1 MVNQSLK
8 NKKII
13 ISAGASGIGLATAKV
28 CLARGATVYLC
39 DIDNKS
45 LHKLNKHPLINKR
58 LFAYLY
64 DASNENQVSDFFEK
78 VKKKTKKIDALIN
91 NVGIAGPTGS
101 LEKLKSKDWERT
113 IQVDVNSHFYFTK
126 KAIPLIKKSKNGS
139 IINISSTAGILGFP
153 LRSPYAA
160 SKWAIIGV
168 TKTLAMELGKFN
180 IRVNAVCPGT
190 IKGDR
195 MKRVIRDK
203 AKFTKVSTKVIEKDF
218 VSMSSMKQW
227 ILTGSLEK
235 LKSKDWER
243 TIQVDVNSHFYFTKK
258 AIPLLKKSKNG
269 SIINISSTAGILGF
283 PLRSPYAASKWAIIG
298 VTKTLAME
306 LGKFNIRVNAVC
318 PGTIKGDRMKRV
330 IRDKAK
336 FTKVSTKVIE
346 KDFVS
351 MSSMKQWILEEDIGK
366 MCSFLISDDSSKVSG
381 QVISV
386 DGHTERND

>member
-1 MVNQSLK
+1 MKSLH
-8 NKKII
+8 NKKIV

-28 CLARGATVYLC
+28 CLSRGAYVYLC
-39 DIDNKS
+39 DINDKS
-45 LHKLNKHPLINKR
+45 LKKLNKHHLKNKR
-58 LFAYLY
+58 LFVYQC
-64 DASNENQVSDFFEK
+64 DASNEEQVSLFFNK

-101 LEKLKSKDWERT
+101 LEKLKSKDWEKT
-113 IQVDVNSHFYFTK
+113 LHVDINSHFYFTK

-168 TKTLAMELGKFN
+168 TKTLAMELGRFN

-190 IKGDR
+190 IKGNR

-203 AKFTKVSTKVIEKDF
+203 AKFTKVSTKSVEKDF
-218 VSMSSMKQW
+218 ISMSSMKKW
-227 ILTGSLEK
+227 I
-235 LKSKDWER
+235 
-243 TIQVDVNSHFYFTKK
+243 
-258 AIPLLKKSKNG
+258 
-269 SIINISSTAGILGF
+269 
-283 PLRSPYAASKWAIIG
+283 
-298 VTKTLAME
+298 M
-306 LGKFNIRVNAVC
+306 
-318 PGTIKGDRMKRV
+318 
-330 IRDKAK
+330 
-336 FTKVSTKVIE
+336 
-346 KDFVS
+346 
-351 MSSMKQWILEEDIGK
+351 EEDIGK